1 MENFWQEKKEWLNKL
16 TLEDAKFIFEQAEKS
31 YNYTIETAKGIYER
45 SNGLLTLVSGVLIG
59 LVAYAIGK
67 WKDTPHLDSLLFTAI
82 VGIFYFLIVGLMFV
96 LQGLTPS
103 EYLLPGTN
111 PKVYF
116 DKAFFHKDI
125 ADDERILRFYKVEI
139 INYQERIE
147 QNTKKNNYRWNIY
160 VLCLR
165 AIFFSP
171 IVMGIAFAIATIA
184 S

>member
-1 MENFWQEKKEWLNKL
+1 MENFWKEKKDWLNKL
-16 TLEDAKFIFEQAEKS
+16 TLEDAKFIFDQAEKS
-31 YNYTIETAKGIYER
+31 YNYTMETAKGIYER

-67 WKDTPHLDSLLFTAI
+67 WKDTPHLDTLLFTAI
-82 VGIFYFLIVGLMFV
+82 VGIFYFLILGLIFILESV
-96 LQGLTPS
+96 TPS

-111 PKVYF
+111 PEAYF
-116 DKAFFHKDI
+116 NIGFFNDRLKD
-125 ADDERILRFYKVEI
+125 DDRLLAFYKVEI
-139 INYQERIE
+139 INFKERIE
-147 QNTKKNNYRWNIY
+147 ENTKKNDRRWKMY

-171 IVMGIAFAIATIA
+171 IVMGIAFGIANIA

>member
-1 MENFWQEKKEWLNKL
+1 MENFWKEKQDWLNKL

-31 YNYTIETAKGIYER
+31 FNYTIETAKGIYER

-82 VGIFYFLIVGLMFV
+82 VGIFYFLIIGLMFV

-111 PKVYF
+111 PKIYF
-116 DKAFFHKDI
+116 DKVFFHKGI
-125 ADDERILRFYKVEI
+125 ADDDRILSFYKVEI

-147 QNTKKNNYRWNIY
+147 QNTKKNDYRWNIY

-171 IVMGIAFAIATIA
+171 IVMSIAFGIATIA